1 MTAYNPI
8 EAMNRL
14 KAAGLPAK
22 QAEALANEMHGVI
35 SQLVTKDDM
44 GQSIASLKADLTATA
59 WTVASIATGVIL
71 AALGVVVAVILSH

>member
-35 SQLVTKDDM
+35 VELVTNE
-44 GQSIASLKADLTATA
+44 QLQ
-59 WTVASIATGVIL
+59 
-71 AALGVVVAVILSH
+71 AALNKQALYIIGILGTVIVGAATVLGVILSH